1 MMDTSFTINQDLT
14 FKESMS
20 STLYYILSS
29 KRFRI
34 FVLFLAGLSV
44 MSNLLSPQGIEVKE
58 ILWDFASI
66 LMTGTILLLFMI
78 ILTLVFRK
86 TRPSIFKFSY
96 HFTHW
101 GMSWNNNE
109 KEFSRSWKEINTFK
123 ESKAFFFLYTDRNN
137 IHVIQKRLFKDQYDV
152 FAFRDLL
159 KEKINK

>member
-1 MMDTSFTINQDLT
+1 MEASFTINQDLT

-29 KRFRI
+29 KRFRL
-34 FVLFLAGLSV
+34 FVLFLAGLTV
-44 MSNLLSPQGIEVKE
+44 MSNLLSPQGIEAKE
-58 ILWDFASI
+58 ILWGFASI

-78 ILTLVFRK
+78 ILSLVFRK

-96 HFTHW
+96 RFTHG
-101 GMSWNNNE
+101 GMAWNNND
-109 KEFSRSWKEINTFK
+109 KEFSKSWKEVETFK
-123 ESKAFFFLYTDRNN
+123 ESKAFFFLYTDKYNV
-137 IHVIQKRLFKDQYDV
+137 HVIQKRLFNDRYDV

>member
-1 MMDTSFTINQDLT
+1 METSFTINQDLT

-20 STLYYILSS
+20 STLYYILTS
-29 KRFRI
+29 KRFRL
-34 FVLFLAGLSV
+34 FVLFLAGLTV
-44 MSNLLSPQGIEVKE
+44 MSNLLSPQGIEAKK
-58 ILWDFASI
+58 ILWGFVSI
-66 LMTGTILLLFMI
+66 LMTGTILFLFMI

-101 GMSWNNNE
+101 GMAWNNNE
-109 KEFSRSWKEINTFK
+109 KEFSKSWKEIDTFK
-123 ESKAFFFLYTDRNN
+123 ESKAFFFLYTDKYNV
-137 IHVIQKRLFKDQYDV
+137 HVMQKKLFKDQYDV

>member
-1 MMDTSFTINQDLT
+1 MEASFTINHDLT

-29 KRFRI
+29 KRFRL
-34 FVLFLAGLSV
+34 FVLFLAGLTV
-44 MSNLLSPQGIEVKE
+44 MSNLLSPQGIEAKE
-58 ILWDFASI
+58 ILWGFASI

-78 ILTLVFRK
+78 ILSLVFRK

-96 HFTHW
+96 RFTHG
-101 GMSWNNNE
+101 GMAWNNND
-109 KEFSRSWKEINTFK
+109 KEFSKSWKEVETFK
-123 ESKAFFFLYTDRNN
+123 ESKAFFFLYTDKYNV
-137 IHVIQKRLFKDQYDV
+137 HVIQKRLFKDQYDV